1 MLARCFVKSVRMSAR
16 KVRYV
21 MKPLRARTVE
31 EALGILT
38 TLNRRASKPL
48 AKAIASAFA
57 NAKQLDPTLSP
68 EQVVISRLAADGGA
82 TWKRFRAAAFGRGV
96 VIRKRTAH
104 ITVELDRRAQ
114 KPAAPAQPPTASARP
129 ARTRRAAAK
138 ATS

>member
-1 MLARCFVKSVRMSAR
+1 
-16 KVRYV
+16 
-21 MKPLRARTVE
+21 MKPLRAKTVD

-57 NAKQLDPTLSP
+57 NAKQQDPTLSP
-68 EQVVISRLAADGGA
+68 EQVVISRLAADGGT
-82 TWKRFRAAAFGRGV
+82 TWKRFRPAAFGRGV

-104 ITVELDRRAQ
+104 ITVELDRRHL
-114 KPAAPAQPPTASARP
+114 KPTAPPQPPPASARP
-129 ARTRRAAAK
+129 ARTRRAVAK

>member
-57 NAKQLDPTLSP
+57 NAKQVDPTLSP
-68 EQVVISRLAADGGA
+68 EQVVISRLAADGGV
-82 TWKRFRAAAFGRGV
+82 TWKRFRPAAFGRGV
-96 VIRKRTAH
+96 TIRKRTAH
-104 ITVELDRRAQ
+104 ITVELDRRTPT
-114 KPAAPAQPPTASARP
+114 PAAPVPPTPAARP